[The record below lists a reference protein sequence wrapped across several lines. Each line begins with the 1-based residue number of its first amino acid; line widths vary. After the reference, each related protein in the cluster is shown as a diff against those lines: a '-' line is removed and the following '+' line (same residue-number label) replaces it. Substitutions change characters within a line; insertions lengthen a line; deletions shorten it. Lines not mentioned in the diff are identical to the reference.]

1 MQIKVYYI
9 QQRGGEMM
17 VMKLTKNFVTIMITM
32 VVIICGHNNVLAK
45 SKIVFIPHDNRPISF
60 GQTVESAE
68 GLGYEIVTPPAKLLG
83 NRTDSGKSDEMWQ
96 WLFKEVKTADSV
108 VLSADSLIYGSLVD
122 SRKHD
127 LALEKVLGRADNFLK
142 LKELN
147 PNVRVYVFASIMR
160 SPRSSFGGVEP
171 SYYEQY
177 GPSIFAATALE
188 DKAETVGLSKD
199 EEKELQKLKELVPSA
214 AFGDWLE
221 RRTKNFKVNSKLVDM
236 VKDNDFVYL
245 ALGRD
250 DNAPFS
256 QTRKESR
263 LLKEQA
269 TNVPIS
275 KFQCLAGIDEL
286 GMVLLTRA
294 INDLSFKI
302 PLVLV
307 QYADGVGKDTVPT
320 YSDEAI
326 DKSIWQHLFAAGA
339 VPTKYYDQADF
350 VLMVNTSYDGRTL
363 EASSSNNNYEPKF
376 NTNSF
381 ADKVTEEVN
390 QGHSV
395 AIADVSFAN
404 GADNALLQE
413 LSKRKLLPKLLA
425 YSGWNTSNNSAGF
438 VIGQGILSKDK
449 TIQDKNYL
457 LSIRL
462 LDDWA
467 YQANIRQELN
477 NEIIYPHNGSTVDIE
492 KLKPLLIAKGNE
504 KLKVFINDKLN
515 GFNIKNAQI
524 SFPWNRM
531 FEADFIT
538 VKQ

>member
-1 MQIKVYYI
+1 
-9 QQRGGEMM
+9 MM
-17 VMKLTKNFVTIMITM
+17 VMKLTKNFVAIMITM
-32 VVIICGHNNVLAK
+32 LVVVCGHNNVLAK
-45 SKIVFIPHDNRPISF
+45 GKIIFIPHDNRPISF
-60 GQTVESAE
+60 VQTVESAE
-68 GLGYEIVTPPAKLLG
+68 GLGYEIVTPPENLLG
-83 NRTDSGKSDEMWQ
+83 NRTASGKSDELWQ
-96 WLFKEVKTADSV
+96 WLFAEIKTADSV

-127 LALEKVLGRADNFLK
+127 LKLEQVLGRADNFSK
-142 LKELN
+142 LKEIN
-147 PNVRVYVFASIMR
+147 PNLRVYVFASVMR

-177 GPSIFAATALE
+177 GPNIFAATALE
-188 DKAETVGLSKD
+188 DKAETVGLTKT
-199 EEKELQKLKELVPSA
+199 EEKELHKLKELVPGA
-214 AFGDWLE
+214 AFSDWLD
-221 RRTKNFKVNSKLVDM
+221 RRTKNFKVNSKLVAM
-236 VKDNDFVYL
+236 VKNNDFVYL

-263 LLKEQA
+263 LLKEQGA
-269 TNVPIS
+269 NVPIS

-339 VPTKYYDQADF
+339 VPTKYYERADF

-363 EASSSNNNYEPKF
+363 EASGADNNYIPKL
-376 NTNSF
+376 NTLSF
-381 ADKVTEEVN
+381 ADKVTQELKE
-390 QGHSV
+390 GRAV
-395 AIADVSFAN
+395 AIADISFAN

-413 LSKRKLLPKLLA
+413 LSQRKLLPKLLA
-425 YSGWNTSNNSAGF
+425 YGGWNTANNSAGF
-438 VIGQGILSKDK
+438 VIAQGILAKDK
-449 TIQDKNYL
+449 NNQDKNYL
-457 LSIRL
+457 LGIRL

-477 NEIIYPHNGSTVDIE
+477 SEIVYPHNGSAVDIE
-492 KLKPLLIAKGNE
+492 KLKPLLIADGNE
-504 KLKVFINDKLN
+504 KLKIFINNKLSDFKIN
-515 GFNIKNAQI
+515 NAQI

-531 FEADFIT
+531 FEADFK
-538 VKQ
+538 VAK